1 MTRFTKS
8 STGKYVVSGKS
19 YETLIG
25 TRAQVWH
32 GTSYKTSGGLTKGD
46 ILQNKNGRIVSRSK
60 HSSAKKENR
69 LVKAGYGTK
78 KGKFGFVKLNG
89 KSHKRSKKM
98 RGGFGSNSNSSSNS
112 NNSNS
117 NSNNS
122 NSNSSSS
129 QPSASQVAML
139 KQMNSNSNN
148 SGSNSNSNNSN
159 SNSNSKISMKGGVGN
174 SSSGSSSSSNNMAKM
189 VMAQNQGNTNSSN
202 SNSSLSSMKKG
213 GRRRRKGKRGG
224 SVNFAL
230 SPSHYDGKGVTTSGN
245 AVQFAAGMG
254 N

>member
-69 LVKAGYGTK
+69 LVRAGYGTQ
-78 KGKFGFVKLNG
+78 KGKFGFVKLSG

-98 RGGFGSNSNSSSNS
+98 RGGGPIS
-112 NNSNS
+112 NNNS

-122 NSNSSSS
+122 NNSSNN

-148 SGSNSNSNNSN
+148 SGSNSNNSNNSN
-159 SNSNSKISMKGGVGN
+159 SKLNMKGGVGN
-174 SSSGSSSSSNNMAKM
+174 SGSNSNFGSNSNSNNMAKM
-189 VMAQNQGNTNSSN
+189 EMAQNQGNTNSSN
-202 SNSSLSSMKKG
+202 SNSSLSSIRKG